1 MRLAMIESGI
11 TPLEPK
17 AERSVVSALSGIA
30 VYVPRLVTSS
40 TTSSSGQRLRTAA
53 IALSRHSAPGTQL
66 SLLRSETKVAFD
78 AHPAAGAGLSLSISG
93 FFSGIRPRSGVGGAR
108 VRWSGGRALEGFAV
122 GFTGTDR

>member
-30 VYVPRLVTSS
+30 VCVPRLVTSS

-93 FFSGIRPRSGVGGAR
+93 FFSGIRPQSGVGGAR
-108 VRWSGGRALEGFAV
+108 ALVAGRALEGFAPLV
-122 GFTGTDR
+122 ITGTDS